1 MVMNIDKMIS
11 DLDSFFENT
20 PREHFEEIWNDVK
33 KYEVY
38 GPDVEEFLCERKRNK
53 PLSVKSTEV
62 PASYVPLSETLM
74 KSIPLLK

>member
-11 DLDSFFENT
+11 DLDSYFENT

-33 KYEVY
+33 KYEAY
-38 GPDVEEFLCERKRNK
+38 GSDVEEFLCERKRNK